1 MNTRFLET
9 FVTLSELRNYR
20 ATARALHATP
30 AAISLRIKS
39 LEDELG
45 AALVD
50 REAKEFRL
58 TPQGESLLG
67 HARNVVAAARR
78 LHAVARQDNAI
89 RGRLRIGVVE
99 TVVHSWLSP
108 FIKRMSKEYPE
119 LEIDLT
125 VDRSS
130 VLQKRLLGNE
140 LDLVVRVEGIDNADI
155 VSTALAVYPVQW
167 FAHRSVVR
175 NNVKSRKALVKWA
188 LQQPLLTFSR
198 GTAPQRAMEKAVAHL
213 ATQEDV
219 PVSQTRITCSPSVA
233 AIVRLILDGYGI
245 AAIPTLFVNEHL
257 KTGEVVNL
265 PALPA
270 LPVIIVT
277 LCHHAEAEVK
287 VHAAANVARQA
298 CAEFGSQFDEN
309 LIGVLC

>member
-9 FVTLSELRNYR
+9 FVTLSELRNFR

-45 AALVD
+45 AALID
-50 REAKEFRL
+50 RDAKEFRL

-67 HARNVVAAARR
+67 HARTVVAAARR
-78 LHAVARQDNAI
+78 LQAVARQDNAI

-108 FIKRMSKEYPE
+108 FIKRMSAEYPE

-125 VDRSS
+125 VDHSS
-130 VLQKRLLGNE
+130 VLQKRLLASE
-140 LDLVVRVEGIDNADI
+140 LDLIVRVEGIDNPDI
-155 VSTALAVYPVQW
+155 VSTALAAYPVQW
-167 FAHRSVVR
+167 FAHRSLLQTNAKGNR
-175 NNVKSRKALVKWA
+175 GLVKWA
-188 LQQPLLTFSR
+188 LQQPLLSFAR
-198 GTAPQRAMEKAVAHL
+198 GTAPQRAMERVVAHL
-213 ATQEDV
+213 ASQEDV
-219 PVSQTRITCSPSVA
+219 PLSQTRITCSPSVA

-245 AAIPTLFVNEHL
+245 AAIPTLFVNEQL
-257 KTGEVVNL
+257 KSGEVVAL
-265 PALPA
+265 PGLPA

-277 LCHHAEAEVK
+277 LCHHAEVEVK
-287 VHAAANVARQA
+287 VHAAATVARQA
-298 CAEFGSQFDEN
+298 CADYGGQLEES